1 MDNFD
6 KALCDIF
13 DRRVTTG
20 KLPLKKEREAIRAAK
35 CGDEAATLTLLYA
48 YACALRKVSG
58 MYRHAGGARAVG
70 PGDTGPAADRRMAAV
85 EGFLE
90 ALYAFDLDG
99 IHSRLGAT
107 IEGYVANSISTAGI
121 APVALNVPGRT
132 LKRFYAIF
140 RKADGDPIK
149 GATLAPRYSMTAET
163 FTSVLTALRSTQS
176 LDGPGDHA
184 YVHGTGDGPARFE
197 VQVCGP
203 DYCDDVENRLLV
215 EAAFAAVDS
224 LEASVCRLA
233 YGFSDD
239 DPLPDS
245 EVGHRLGLSRP
256 KVQRVR
262 ASALG
267 KMRSAVGLA

>member
-1 MDNFD
+1 MPNFD

-20 KLPLKKEREAIRAAK
+20 KLPLRKEREAIRAAK
-35 CGDEAATLTLLYA
+35 CGDEAAALKLLYA

-58 MYRHAGGARAVG
+58 MYRHAGGARAGG
-70 PGDTGPAADRRMAAV
+70 PGDCGLAADRRMAAV

-99 IHSRLGAT
+99 MYSRLAAT
-107 IEGYVANSISTAGI
+107 VEGYIANSMSTAAI
-121 APVALNVPGRT
+121 APVAMNVPERT
-132 LKRFYAIF
+132 LKRFYAIL
-140 RKADGDPIK
+140 RKADGDPVK
-149 GATLAPRYSMTAET
+149 GAALAPRYSMTAET

-176 LDGPGDHA
+176 LDGPGDDA
-184 YVHGTGDGPARFE
+184 DGPGRLG

-203 DYCDDVENRLLV
+203 DYYDDIENRLLV

-224 LEASVCRLA
+224 LEADVCRLA
-233 YGFSDD
+233 YGFSDYN
-239 DPLPDS
+239 PLPDS

-256 KVQRVR
+256 KVQRLR
-262 ASALG
+262 TSALG

>member
-1 MDNFD
+1 MHNFD
-6 KALCDIF
+6 KALRDIF

-35 CGDEAATLTLLYA
+35 CGDEEATLDLLYA

-58 MYRHAGGARAVG
+58 MYRHAGGAWAGG
-70 PGDTGPAADRRMAAV
+70 PGDCGLAADRRMAAV
-85 EGFLE
+85 EGFLK

-99 IHSRLGAT
+99 IHSRLAAT
-107 IEGYVANSISTAGI
+107 IEGYIADSISTAVI
-121 APVALNVPGRT
+121 APSAMSVPERT
-132 LKRFYAIF
+132 LKRFYSIL
-140 RKADGDPIK
+140 RKADGDPVR
-149 GATLAPRYSMTAET
+149 GATLAPQYSMTTET

-176 LDGPGDHA
+176 LDGPSVGAD
-184 YVHGTGDGPARFE
+184 GPGDGPDRLELPA
-197 VQVCGP
+197 CGP
-203 DYCDDVENRLLV
+203 DYYDDVEDRLLV

-224 LEASVCRLA
+224 LEEGVCRLA
-233 YGFSDD
+233 YGFSDS

-256 KVQRVR
+256 KAQRVR

-267 KMRSAVGLA
+267 KMRAAVGLA